1 MPALQIERRPA
12 GRVRPAGDNLGC
24 QLMLVARRWRQA
36 IDAEL
41 ESYGV
46 SHATWRPL
54 LKLARATEPLRQH
67 ELADMLQVG
76 HPELVRLIDNL
87 ERKGLVVRH
96 EASDDRRVKRIRL
109 TPSGRRLAAQVA
121 DIIAAFDRRILRG
134 VSTADRARCRDLFAR
149 IEERLDHLEPAPR
162 KPTTK
167 PTPRTP

>member
-1 MPALQIERRPA
+1 MIL
-12 GRVRPAGDNLGC
+12 
-24 QLMLVARRWRQA
+24 ARRWRQA

-54 LKLARATEPLRQH
+54 LKLASAAEPLRQH

-87 ERKGLVVRH
+87 ERKGLVLRH

-109 TPSGRRLAAQVA
+109 TPSGRRLAAQVSS
-121 DIIAAFDRRILRG
+121 IIEAFERRILRG
-134 VSTADRARCRDLFAR
+134 ISTADRARCRDVFAR
-149 IEERLDHLEPAPR
+149 IEERLDSVEPTPR
-162 KPTTK
+162 KPTT
-167 PTPRTP
+167 RTP